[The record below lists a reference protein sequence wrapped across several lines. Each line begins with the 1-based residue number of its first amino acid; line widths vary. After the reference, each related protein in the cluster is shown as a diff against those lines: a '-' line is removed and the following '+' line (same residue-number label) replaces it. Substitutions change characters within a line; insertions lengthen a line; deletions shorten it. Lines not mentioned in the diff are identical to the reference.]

1 MKYNKYKC
9 HSMRLY
15 IFQTLGCMYKN
26 NKKILLY
33 FDDKYIFNNLICLLK
48 IDKLLVSNFTT
59 IGVPFQVPF
68 PKRRHHF

>member
-1 MKYNKYKC
+1 
-9 HSMRLY
+9 MRLY

-59 IGVPFQVPF
+59 IGLPFQVPF

>member
-1 MKYNKYKC
+1 
-9 HSMRLY
+9 MRLD

>member
-1 MKYNKYKC
+1 
-9 HSMRLY
+9 MRLY

-33 FDDKYIFNNLICLLK
+33 FDDKYTCIFNNLICLLK
-48 IDKLLVSNFTT
+48 IDKLLVSNCTT

-68 PKRRHHF
+68 PKPRHHF

>member
-1 MKYNKYKC
+1 
-9 HSMRLY
+9 MRLY

-48 IDKLLVSNFTT
+48 VDKLLVSNFTT

>member
-1 MKYNKYKC
+1 
-9 HSMRLY
+9 MRLY

-33 FDDKYIFNNLICLLK
+33 FDYKYIFNNLICLLK

-59 IGVPFQVPF
+59 IGLPFQVPF

>member
-1 MKYNKYKC
+1 
-9 HSMRLY
+9 MRLY

-26 NKKILLY
+26 NKTILLY

>member
-1 MKYNKYKC
+1 
-9 HSMRLY
+9 MRLY
-15 IFQTLGCMYKN
+15 IFQTLGCMYKI

-48 IDKLLVSNFTT
+48 IDKLLVSNCTT

>member
-1 MKYNKYKC
+1 
-9 HSMRLY
+9 MRLY

>member
-1 MKYNKYKC
+1 MG
-9 HSMRLY
+9 LY

-48 IDKLLVSNFTT
+48 IDKLLFSNCTT